1 MPLSEEMRR
10 LSVKLALH
18 GNRNLTG
25 SQLAK
30 RVLTDWDEVHH
41 SFARVIPKDYKRML
55 QAFEEVKLS
64 GLSGEEAVMAAFEL
78 NSHDSVR
85 VSGN

>member
-25 SQLAK
+25 SQLALLITQVSSDMRAADPGPEPYDPSARRK
-30 RVLTDWDEVHH
+30 R
-41 SFARVIPKDYKRML
+41 SRRKG
-55 QAFEEVKLS
+55 S
-64 GLSGEEAVMAAFEL
+64 GIGLGL
-78 NSHDSVR
+78 IR
-85 VSGN
+85 